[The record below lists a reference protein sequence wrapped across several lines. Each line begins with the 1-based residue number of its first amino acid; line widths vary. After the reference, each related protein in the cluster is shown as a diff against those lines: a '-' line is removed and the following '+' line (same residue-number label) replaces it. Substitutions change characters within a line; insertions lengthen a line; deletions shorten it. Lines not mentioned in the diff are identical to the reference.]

1 MVNIDKACK
10 NFKEYL
16 EKADEDGLD
25 KESLVETVEYAQGLL
40 TSNIM
45 SIVKKLETFEVPKDE
60 IDLIAKLIL
69 DVVEIT
75 NDSTIVN
82 FVRHMVY
89 GRGDKDDD

>member
-16 EKADEDGLD
+16 EKEDEDGLD
-25 KESLVETVEYAQGLL
+25 EKSLVETIEYAQGLL

-60 IDLIAKLIL
+60 VDLIFKLIL
-69 DVVEIT
+69 DIFEIS
-75 NDSTIVN
+75 NDATVIN
-82 FVRHMVY
+82 FVRHMIY
-89 GRGDKDDD
+89 GVGDEDDD

>member
-25 KESLVETVEYAQGLL
+25 EKSLVEAVEYAQGLL

-45 SIVKKLETFEVPKDE
+45 SIVKKLEIFEVPKDE
-60 IDLIAKLIL
+60 IDLISKLIL

-75 NDSTIVN
+75 NDSTVVN
-82 FVRHMVY
+82 FVRHMIY
-89 GRGDKDDD
+89 GVGDEDDD

>member
-16 EKADEDGLD
+16 EKEDEDGLD
-25 KESLVETVEYAQGLL
+25 EKSLVETIEYAQGLL

-60 IDLIAKLIL
+60 IDLIFKLIL
-69 DVVEIT
+69 DIFEIS
-75 NDSTIVN
+75 NDATVIN
-82 FVRHMVY
+82 FVRHMIY
-89 GRGDKDDD
+89 GVGDEDDD

>member
-25 KESLVETVEYAQGLL
+25 EKNLVETVEYAQGLL

-45 SIVKKLETFEVPKDE
+45 SIVKKLETFEFPKDE
-60 IDLIAKLIL
+60 IDLISKLIL

-75 NDSTIVN
+75 NDSTVVN
-82 FVRHMVY
+82 FVRHMIY
-89 GRGDKDDD
+89 GVGDEDDD

>member
-10 NFKEYL
+10 NFKDYL

-25 KESLVETVEYAQGLL
+25 EKSLVETVEYAQGLL

-60 IDLIAKLIL
+60 IDLISKLIL
-69 DVVEIT
+69 DVFEIT
-75 NDSTIVN
+75 NDATIVN

-89 GRGDKDDD
+89 GRGDEDDD

>member
-16 EKADEDGLD
+16 EKAGEDGLD
-25 KESLVETVEYAQGLL
+25 EKSLVETVEYAQGLL

-45 SIVKKLETFEVPKDE
+45 SIIKKLETFEVPKDE
-60 IDLIAKLIL
+60 IDLISKLIL

-75 NDSTIVN
+75 NDSTVVN
-82 FVRHMVY
+82 FVRHMIY
-89 GRGDKDDD
+89 SEGDEDDD